1 MNIGNKRP
9 VETFS
14 VVKAAATT
22 IPVVGT
28 LYGSAT
34 PLTDGQIGFVA
45 ASSYGTL
52 ALNTFTDATPT
63 VAETPVIQIAQGLSI
78 ATPATY
84 PLWDRPFLL
93 SNPIDGRTTIT
104 VTRQAYR
111 DPAHAVWII
120 GDAAG
125 DAGEVNVLDN
135 TEYRLA
141 IGYRGRRIMEQFS
154 KEQAAY
160 LRAKAPAAD
169 FTELGYSDAQA
180 IHYILTYIGWEINRS
195 SRQFQVNARF
205 PGKDPIIAFLIDES
219 GATGVLIGDADPIVA
234 GDVIPVV
241 TTSAGNLNITLTEA
255 QATSIKNAAL
265 AKAGGVIA
273 DLTWSIVPIDLSDLS
288 GATNLG
294 DMLMIMA
301 LDEVPVYDD
310 NIPHVKVGIEVF
322 LTDGF
327 DSTVEN
333 DQFNDPDEGQGLARQ
348 LELEWRATQ
357 QQRMYSLDHKLDP
370 VINFPSPFVSGEKY
384 VVYRILHG
392 ATSQVDLNT
401 LSFNPFLDAICI
413 PRYETGTTP
422 HSAIALVNT
431 ALNAFLASTT
441 HNNAIL
447 AYD

>member
-22 IPVVGT
+22 IPTSGT
-28 LYGSAT
+28 LYGSAA

-52 ALNTFTDATPT
+52 AINTFTDATPT
-63 VAETPVIQIAQGLSI
+63 VAETPVIQIAQGLST
-78 ATPATY
+78 ATAASY

-104 VTRQAYR
+104 ITRQAYR
-111 DPAHAVWII
+111 DPAHAVWVI

-125 DAGEVNVLDN
+125 STGEVNVLDN
-135 TEYRLA
+135 TEYQVA

-160 LRAKAPAAD
+160 LRAKSSAAD
-169 FTELGYSDAQA
+169 YTDLAYTNAQA
-180 IHYILTYIGWEINRS
+180 IHNILTNIGWEINRS

-219 GATGVLIGDADPIVA
+219 GATGVAIGGVDPITT

-273 DLTWSIVPIDLSDLS
+273 DLTWSIVPIDLSDPS

-301 LDEVPVYDD
+301 LDEVPAYDD
-310 NIPHVKVGIEVF
+310 NISHVKVGIEVF
-322 LTDGF
+322 LTAGF
-327 DSTVEN
+327 DATVEN

-348 LELEWRATQ
+348 LELEWKATQ

-370 VINFPSPFVSGEKY
+370 VINFPSPFVAGEKY
-384 VVYRILHG
+384 TVWNILHG
-392 ATSQVDLNT
+392 NTTQVDLNT
-401 LSFNPFLDAICI
+401 LSFNPFLDKICV

-422 HSAIALVNT
+422 HSAIALINT

-441 HNNAIL
+441 HNNAII